1 MVKSGP
7 SATCAGR
14 CGPHTAT
21 FHLRPA
27 GGDFLPVLQ
36 FLAQSVGSLLQ
47 RQPPVV
53 QHEEIV
59 GGADGAGD
67 VVEVGVLIGMQP
79 DHFTERQ
86 QQPEVNMAS
95 AAGCHARPL
104 ALSQFM
110 PQANAAP
117 ASTAIGG
124 ITKMKWRMPL

>member
-14 CGPHTAT
+14 CGPQTAT
-21 FHLRPA
+21 FHLRPC
-27 GGDFLPVLQ
+27 GGASCRSTEL
-36 FLAQSVGSLLQ
+36 LAQAVGSLLQ
-47 RQPPVV
+47 REPPIV

-86 QQPEVNMAS
+86 QQAEGEYGKRGGLP
-95 AAGCHARPL
+95 R
-104 ALSQFM
+104 
-110 PQANAAP
+110 AP
-117 ASTAIGG
+117 V
-124 ITKMKWRMPL
+124 WP